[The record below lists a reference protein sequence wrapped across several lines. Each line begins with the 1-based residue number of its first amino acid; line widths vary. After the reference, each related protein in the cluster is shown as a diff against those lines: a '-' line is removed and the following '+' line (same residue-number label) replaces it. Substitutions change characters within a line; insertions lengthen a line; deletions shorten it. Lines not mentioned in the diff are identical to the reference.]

1 MVTPYRSNRAIF
13 ETELRSTMLNERR
26 IDPFGAHTSSL
37 TGGVIALLTL
47 VSTMC
52 WLHLVVGFSACDV
65 YDVLATDT

>member
-26 IDPFGAHTSSL
+26 LDPFEAHKSSL
-37 TGGVIALLTL
+37 TGGIITLLTL
-47 VSTMC
+47 ASTMG
-52 WLHLVVGFSACDV
+52 WLHLVVGFSPCDV